1 MSDNDLI
8 SIIIPIYNV
17 EKYMEKCLNSV
28 VNQTYNNIEII
39 LIDDGSKDKS
49 REICDNYAKKDNR
62 IKVVHKEN
70 NGVSSAR
77 NTGIDMSKGKY
88 ITFIDSDDYID
99 TDYIETLYKLCTR
112 NDADIA
118 ICGVKDE
125 DFDGNVVNESNE
137 IKKKLNKKEMLK
149 ELLSEQH
156 FFGVCWAKFYKKDII
171 GNIRFN
177 ENMKIAEDFEFLYK
191 LLDKVNVAYVDTT
204 KKLYHFLI
212 REGSATKSGFNLEWK
227 KQINLCEEIINDVS
241 VYWPDIEEY
250 AIKRYF
256 KAVMPCMI
264 TALKSNSNYEDIKYL
279 RDKLKEYKRQI
290 NKNILIT
297 KKQKFFFYIV
307 MINPYILKN
316 IFNIKKNL
324 IK

>member
-99 TDYIETLYKLCTR
+99 TDYIETLYK
-112 NDADIA
+112 ISKF
-118 ICGVKDE
+118 I
-125 DFDGNVVNESNE
+125 S
-137 IKKKLNKKEMLK
+137 KLHM
-149 ELLSEQH
+149 
-156 FFGVCWAKFYKKDII
+156 
-171 GNIRFN
+171 
-177 ENMKIAEDFEFLYK
+177 
-191 LLDKVNVAYVDTT
+191 
-204 KKLYHFLI
+204 
-212 REGSATKSGFNLEWK
+212 
-227 KQINLCEEIINDVS
+227 
-241 VYWPDIEEY
+241 
-250 AIKRYF
+250 
-256 KAVMPCMI
+256 
-264 TALKSNSNYEDIKYL
+264 
-279 RDKLKEYKRQI
+279 
-290 NKNILIT
+290 
-297 KKQKFFFYIV
+297 
-307 MINPYILKN
+307 
-316 IFNIKKNL
+316 
-324 IK
+324 